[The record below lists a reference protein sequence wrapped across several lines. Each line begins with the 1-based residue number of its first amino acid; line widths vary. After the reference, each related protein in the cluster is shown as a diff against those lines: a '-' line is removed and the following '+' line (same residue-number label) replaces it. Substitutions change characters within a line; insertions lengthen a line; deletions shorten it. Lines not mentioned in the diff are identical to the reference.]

1 MARPLTP
8 AEREQFLAQ
17 PQVGVLSVADLD
29 GGRPPLTVPVWH
41 AYQPGGELTFFTGT
55 QGRAARKTRL
65 LERAGKLSF
74 CVQQPEYPY
83 KYVTA
88 ECTVVKADRAPG
100 AEQVLPAAR
109 GRRGLR
115 GGRAVQPGRHVR
127 AVHRPPGPLAELRL
141 RRRRPAGRVTARH
154 CPRRRL
160 TTPHG

>member
-1 MARPLTP
+1 MARTLTP
-8 AEREQFLAQ
+8 AEREQFLAR

-29 GGRPPLTVPVWH
+29 GERAPLTVPVWY

-88 ECTVVKADRAPG
+88 ECTVVKADRAPA
-100 AEQVLPAAR
+100 AEQVLAVVGRYLPQEAAE
-109 GRRGLR
+109 GFT
-115 GGRAVQPGRHVR
+115 A
-127 AVHRPPGPLAELRL
+127 AELSN
-141 RRRRPAGRVTARH
+141 PAGTFVLFTAR
-154 CPRRRL
+154 PDRWLSFDFADDDQR
-160 TTPHG
+160 GE

>member
-1 MARPLTP
+1 MARTLTP

-29 GGRPPLTVPVWH
+29 GERPPLTVPVWY

-88 ECTVVKADRAPG
+88 ECSVVKADRAPG
-100 AEQVLPAAR
+100 AEQVLAVASRYLPQEVAEGFAA
-109 GRRGLR
+109 
-115 GGRAVQPGRHVR
+115 
-127 AVHRPPGPLAELRL
+127 AELSN
-141 RRRRPAGRVTARH
+141 PAGTFVLFTAR
-154 CPRRRL
+154 PDRWLSFDFADGDQR
-160 TTPHG
+160 GD